1 MASRWLTPTEAARRL
16 RVSESTIW
24 RFLRREELPG
34 VKLGGR
40 RRIPAGAI
48 GRAAR
53 SVRPVRARDIPP
65 LTLDNALFAL
75 AGSFRS
81 DGKGPGSA
89 DKHLYLG
96 ANFDRHFGQYG
107 FETVP

>member
-1 MASRWLTPTEAARRL
+1 MAAEKWLTPAEAARRL

-24 RFLRREELPG
+24 RFLRREQLTS
-34 VKLGGR
+34 VKVGGR

-48 GRAAR
+48 GRVAR
-53 SVRPVRARDIPP
+53 SVRPVGARDIAP

-89 DKHLYLG
+89 DKHRYLG
-96 ANFDRHFGQYG
+96 AK
-107 FETVP
+107 P